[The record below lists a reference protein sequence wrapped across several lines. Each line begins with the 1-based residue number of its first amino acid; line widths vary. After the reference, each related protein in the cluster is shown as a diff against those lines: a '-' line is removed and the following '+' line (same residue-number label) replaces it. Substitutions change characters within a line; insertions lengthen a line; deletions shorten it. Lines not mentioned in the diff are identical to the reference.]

1 MAGGIE
7 AIAASISADLCG
19 VCRDRTRS
27 SAKVLALL
35 VATMLD
41 VRSANLMDLSAS
53 LPRKAERIDMRY
65 QWISRLLGNE
75 LIDTD
80 WVMAPFATRGL
91 GPRLGRRPAPHLDH
105 RSDARRTRRSRPSS
119 SPSVSAVA
127 RCRSSWR
134 VKETEGAIGFAEQKA
149 ALEVALA
156 LLPKG
161 AKVVLMGDRF
171 YGSPDLIAWCAKQGW
186 DWRLRLKADLLVF
199 EDGGESTVAECF
211 ARGER
216 MLTGIELTGK
226 RVATNIGMVHEEG
239 HPEPWFIAM
248 SDVPTTAKTFDYGL
262 RWGIEAMFS
271 DFKSRGFGLEDS
283 QLQRTDRMDR
293 LILVMTL
300 ALYWAVSTGMWAAE
314 NAAFRPKKNAR
325 RSSEK
330 GGSQPDLVLQ
340 ARPAPHPDL
349 PAEPVRAA
357 CPLVGLEKLMDG
369 EEPS

>member
-7 AIAASISADLCG
+7 AVAASVSADLLRRLPRQNKKQREG
-19 VCRDRTRS
+19 
-27 SAKVLALL
+27 LALL
-35 VATMLD
+35 VGTMLD

-53 LPRKAERIDMRY
+53 LPRDSERIDMRY

-80 WVMAPFATRGL
+80 RVMAPFAGEVLRNASRG
-91 GPRLGRRPAPHLDH
+91 GQRLILIIDQSKANDTQQAIVVAVRVGGRSLPIA
-105 RSDARRTRRSRPSS
+105 
-119 SPSVSAVA
+119 
-127 RCRSSWR
+127 WR
-134 VKETEGAIGFAEQKA
+134 VKETEGAIGFAEQRA
-149 ALEVALA
+149 ALETALA
-156 LLPKG
+156 LLPEG

-171 YGSPDLIAWCAKQGW
+171 YGSPDLITWCRSKGW

-199 EDGGESTVAECF
+199 EDGGESTVAQCF

-216 MLTGIELTGK
+216 MLTDVELTGK
-226 RVATNIGMVHEEG
+226 RARTNIGMVHEDG

-248 SDVPTTAKTFDYGL
+248 SDAPTTAKTFDYGL

-293 LILVMTL
+293 LILVMSL

-314 NAAFRPKKNAR
+314 NAALPVEKKR
-325 RSSEK
+325 K
-330 GGSQPDLVLQ
+330 G
-340 ARPAPHPDL
+340 R
-349 PAEPVRAA
+349 VRKRWLAA
-357 CPLVGLEKLMDG
+357 
-369 EEPS
+369 

>member
-7 AIAASISADLCG
+7 AVAASVSADLVRRLPRQNKKQREG
-19 VCRDRTRS
+19 LS
-27 SAKVLALL
+27 LL

-53 LPRKAERIDMRY
+53 LPRESERIDMRY

-80 WVMAPFATRGL
+80 RVMAPFASEVLQRAAAH
-91 GPRLGRRPAPHLDH
+91 GRRLILIIDQSKANDTQQAIVVAVRVGG
-105 RSDARRTRRSRPSS
+105 RSLPIA
-119 SPSVSAVA
+119 
-127 RCRSSWR
+127 WR
-134 VKETEGAIGFAEQKA
+134 VKETEGAIGFSEQKL
-149 ALEVALA
+149 ALETVLA
-156 LLPKG
+156 LLPEG

-171 YGSPDLIAWCAKQGW
+171 YGSPDLIAWCRSKGW

-199 EDGGESTVAECF
+199 EDGGESTVAQCF
-211 ARGER
+211 VRGER
-216 MLTGIELTGK
+216 MLTDVGLTAK
-226 RVATNIGMVHEEG
+226 RVRTNIGMVHEEG

-283 QLQRTDRMDR
+283 QLQRVDRMDR
-293 LILVMTL
+293 LILIMAL

-314 NAAFRPKKNAR
+314 NAALPVEKKLKAR
-325 RSSEK
+325 
-330 GGSQPDLVLQ
+330 
-340 ARPAPHPDL
+340 
-349 PAEPVRAA
+349 VRKRWLAA
-357 CPLVGLEKLMDG
+357 
-369 EEPS
+369 

>member
-7 AIAASISADLCG
+7 AVAASVSADLVRRLPRQNKKQREG
-19 VCRDRTRS
+19 LS
-27 SAKVLALL
+27 LL

-53 LPRKAERIDMRY
+53 LPRDCERIDMRY

-80 WVMAPFATRGL
+80 RVMTPFASEVLQRASEN
-91 GPRLGRRPAPHLDH
+91 GRQLVLIIDQSKANDTQQAIVVAVRVGG
-105 RSDARRTRRSRPSS
+105 RSLPIA
-119 SPSVSAVA
+119 
-127 RCRSSWR
+127 WR

-149 ALEVALA
+149 ALETALA
-156 LLPKG
+156 LLPEG

-171 YGSPDLIAWCAKQGW
+171 YGSPDLIAWCRAKGW

-199 EDGGESTVAECF
+199 EDGGESTVAQCF

-216 MLTGIELTGK
+216 MLTDVELTGK
-226 RVATNIGMVHEEG
+226 RVRTNIGMVHEDG

-248 SDVPTTAKTFDYGL
+248 SDVPTTARTFDYGM

-283 QLQRTDRMDR
+283 QLQRVDRMDR
-293 LILVMTL
+293 LILVMAL

-314 NAAFRPKKNAR
+314 NAALPVEKKRKAR
-325 RSSEK
+325 
-330 GGSQPDLVLQ
+330 
-340 ARPAPHPDL
+340 
-349 PAEPVRAA
+349 VRKRWLAA
-357 CPLVGLEKLMDG
+357 
-369 EEPS
+369 

>member
-7 AIAASISADLCG
+7 AIAASISADLVRRLPRQNKKQREG
-19 VCRDRTRS
+19 
-27 SAKVLALL
+27 LALL

-53 LPRKAERIDMRY
+53 LPRAAGRIDMRY

-75 LIDTD
+75 LVDTD
-80 WVMAPFATRGL
+80 SVMAPFAREVLERASAG
-91 GPRLGRRPAPHLDH
+91 GQRLVLIIDQTQANDTQQAVVVAVRVGGRSLPI
-105 RSDARRTRRSRPSS
+105 
-119 SPSVSAVA
+119 
-127 RCRSSWR
+127 SWR

-149 ALEVALA
+149 ALETARG
-156 LLPKG
+156 LLPSG

-171 YGSPDLIAWCAKQGW
+171 YGSPDLIAWCRAQGW

-199 EDGGESTVAECF
+199 EEGGESTIAECF

-216 MLTGIELTGK
+216 MLKGVEMTGK
-226 RVATNIGMVHEEG
+226 RVKTNIGMVHEEG

-248 SDVPTTAKTFDYGL
+248 SDAPSTARTFDYGL

-271 DFKSRGFGLEDS
+271 DFKSRGFGIERS

-293 LILVMTL
+293 LILVMAL

-314 NAAFRPKKNAR
+314 HAA
-325 RSSEK
+325 
-330 GGSQPDLVLQ
+330 
-340 ARPAPHPDL
+340 L
-349 PAEPVRAA
+349 PAEKKRPALLRRRWLAA
-357 CPLVGLEKLMDG
+357 
-369 EEPS
+369 

>member
-7 AIAASISADLCG
+7 AIAASVSADLVRRLPRQNKKQREG
-19 VCRDRTRS
+19 LS
-27 SAKVLALL
+27 LL

-53 LPRKAERIDMRY
+53 LPRASERIDMRY
-65 QWISRLLGNE
+65 QWIARLLGNE
-75 LIDTD
+75 LVDTD
-80 WVMAPFATRGL
+80 WVMAPFATEVLHRASG
-91 GPRLGRRPAPHLDH
+91 GGKRLVLIIDQSKANDTQQAVVVAVRVGGRSLPIA
-105 RSDARRTRRSRPSS
+105 
-119 SPSVSAVA
+119 
-127 RCRSSWR
+127 WR
-134 VKETEGAIGFAEQKA
+134 VKETEGAIGFLEQKA
-149 ALEVALA
+149 ALETALA
-156 LLPKG
+156 LLPAA

-171 YGSPDLIAWCAKQGW
+171 YGSPDLIAWCRTKGW

-216 MLTGIELTGK
+216 MLSGVELTGK
-226 RVATNIGMVHEEG
+226 RVQTNIGMVHEEG

-248 SDVPTTAKTFDYGL
+248 SDMPTTARTFDYGL

-314 NAAFRPKKNAR
+314 HAALPVEKK
-325 RSSEK
+325 
-330 GGSQPDLVLQ
+330 
-340 ARPAPHPDL
+340 RPAL
-349 PAEPVRAA
+349 LRKRWLAA
-357 CPLVGLEKLMDG
+357 
-369 EEPS
+369 